1 MSCRLGFAELERE
14 VVQVAE
20 IPILTRF
27 EGPDDWMT
35 ARTEVFRGMPVLR
48 AVATPYVTAGLAHA
62 QVNPFVACLQAFLAT
77 VAARFEIQDLVE
89 VRALRCQ
96 LRETTP

>member
-1 MSCRLGFAELERE
+1 MRCRLGFAQFERE

-27 EGPDDWMT
+27 EGPDDRMA
-35 ARTEVFRGMPVLR
+35 ARAEVLRGMPILR
-48 AVATPYVTAGLAHA
+48 AVAATDVAAALAHS
-62 QVNPFVACLQAFLAT
+62 QVHPLVARLQAFLAA
-77 VAARFEIQDLVE
+77 VAARFDVENLVE

-96 LRETTP
+96 GSLP